1 MNEQKLNLL
10 KSKVSAAQLAK
21 FVGSSRQYISSVIN
35 ASQVPSSELA
45 NRLAAACNMYC
56 QRQGYFTISDFIPEA
71 NDDHQDLI
79 DQRIAA
85 LEIEIAQRIMT
96 IDDLRREA
104 DPKAPSMLEA
114 FNTLYRLTTIIEG
127 LRG

>member
-1 MNEQKLNLL
+1 MNEEKQAFLGKYV
-10 KSKVSAAQLAK
+10 KVTQLAK
-21 FVGSSRQYISSVIN
+21 FVGADRGYVSRCIN
-35 ASQVPSSELA
+35 GSATPSAELA
-45 NRLAAACNMYC
+45 NRLAAACNM
-56 QRQGYFTISDFIPEA
+56 FTQQSGIFSKRDFIPEA

-85 LEIEIAQRIMT
+85 LEIEIAQKIMI